1 MKTAV
6 IISLVLAVGLAFAT
20 FFVRHPSP
28 APPPAPVPW
37 LAALSESTIDTIRFS
52 WGEKADE
59 LRIVRTGPSEWVMER
74 SALDGAV
81 VRWPVQSAQVRGG
94 LRLLTDLAN
103 AKHTDQAVMAGV
115 RTTLIAFSLQGRE
128 IGSMRLATKGL
139 GGQVS
144 AIIDAAPPRFIFVEE
159 ALARAFLRD
168 GVLQWR
174 TPLALPGVASGA
186 NRIIIA
192 NPKSK
197 VDLVKP
203 QGRWLVYEPIRAT
216 TSDPA
221 MKQLL
226 QTLGSLPI
234 SRFADDVEM
243 QNDSL
248 GLSSPIASIQVES
261 PLDSGAA
268 GRRVRIERLEVG
280 GPADVARTT
289 MFVRASASIQSDGV
303 QVDPAWG
310 PLVVVID
317 RARLDAISGD
327 ASVYAS
333 KAVLRAA
340 AADVTSIRVV
350 DARGGRAA
358 YLRTIDG
365 WFVADGE
372 GRPGVKV
379 EGERTKVVREFV
391 ELLCGERAA
400 EVRPDDAE
408 KFEVVWTIDTRVSEG
423 PLPAVD
429 LVRCL
434 IQGQPRVGLRVK
446 GVLRLY
452 DVDAERQIEAWL
464 RMLVSP

>member
-6 IISLVLAVGLAFAT
+6 IVSLVLAVGLAFAT
-20 FFVRHPSP
+20 FFVRRPP
-28 APPPAPVPW
+28 PTPPPAPIPW
-37 LAALSESTIDTIRFS
+37 LAALSESTIDALRFS

-74 SALDGAV
+74 SAAGGGV
-81 VRWPVQSAQVRGG
+81 VRWPVQAAQVRGG
-94 LRLLTDLAN
+94 LRLLADLAN
-103 AKHTDQAVMAGV
+103 ARHTDQAAMAGV
-115 RTTLIAFSLQGRE
+115 QTTLIAFSLEGRE

-159 ALARAFLRD
+159 ALARAFLRE

-186 NRIIIA
+186 NRIVIA

-197 VDLVKP
+197 VDLAKA
-203 QGRWLVYEPIRAT
+203 QARWLVYEPIRAT

-226 QTLGSLPI
+226 QTLGTLPI

-243 QNDSL
+243 QDASL
-248 GLSSPIASIQVES
+248 GLQSPIASIQVES
-261 PLDSGAA
+261 LLESGAA

-280 GPADVARTT
+280 GPADVARST
-289 MFVRASASIQSDGV
+289 MFVRASAVIQKDGV
-303 QVDPAWG
+303 QAESVWG
-310 PLVVVID
+310 PLVVVVD
-317 RARLDAISGD
+317 RARLDSIAGD

-333 KAVLRAA
+333 KAVLRAS

-350 DARGGRAA
+350 DPQGARAA
-358 YLRTIDG
+358 YTRTIDG
-365 WFVADGE
+365 WFAVDGE
-372 GRPGVKV
+372 GRRGAKV
-379 EGERTKVVREFV
+379 EVERTKVVREFA

-408 KFEVVWTIDTRVSEG
+408 KLEVVWTIETGVQEG
-423 PLPAVD
+423 PLPVVD
-429 LVRCL
+429 VVRCL
-434 IQGQPRVGLRVK
+434 IQGEPRVGLHVQ

-452 DVDAERQIEAWL
+452 DVDAERQIETSL
-464 RMLVSP
+464 RALFNP